1 MYRKFIL
8 ILMSY
13 ILCADVCAQDV
24 PQVTVFLPN
33 PPKAESDLF
42 ICDNYLYTYG
52 KELRTTDRGTQAKTD
67 MVWSLDDYLPLYAD
81 VMGISVSDIKASNI
95 YQLLSYGD
103 RYGQLAIDA
112 AVRSY
117 NRERPYVYFNEPSLL
132 PELDELHS
140 DESSYPAYQSCL
152 GWLYALLL
160 AEVCPDK
167 MNDMLKRGESFGPS
181 SVISGF
187 SFDSDAYAGYLLGS
201 AILSRLHT
209 HSGFDDLLT
218 YAQADYKR
226 LSKAST
232 RFDDTPYFAYE
243 ELPNSVIYLPEPP
256 TEGSAKYTYDLAK
269 YEEGK
274 SLRRTRS
281 GIRAIEDV
289 EYSTDNFCRIYSEVL
304 GVTINASVTPAI
316 YELVSRV
323 HPLGNAATQMAKG
336 HYMRKRP
343 YVEMNEETSY
353 RPDEASLRETGS
365 FPSGHASGS
374 WLMALVFSEVARTQQ
389 DALLARA
396 YTFGQG
402 RVITGYHWQTDVD
415 YGRLVGSAVYA
426 VLHTN
431 KEFVSQ
437 MAKAV
442 NEYKTLYSAIHPV
455 KDQAQ
460 EADAPIYTL
469 QGVRLS
475 APPTRRGIYIKG
487 KKKINIR

>member
-1 MYRKFIL
+1 MYRRLLL
-8 ILMSY
+8 ILLTN
-13 ILCADVCAQDV
+13 ILCVNLHAQDV

-33 PPKAESDLF
+33 PPKPESDLF
-42 ICDNYLYTYG
+42 ICDNYLYTDG
-52 KELRTTDRGTQAKTD
+52 KAQRSTERGNQAKGD
-67 MVWSLDDYLPLYAD
+67 MVWELNDYLPLYAD
-81 VMGISVSDIKASNI
+81 IMGISVSAIKSSNI
-95 YQLLSYGD
+95 YSLLDYGD
-103 RYGQLAIDA
+103 RYGRLSIEA
-112 AVRSY
+112 AVKSY
-117 NRERPYVYFNEPSLL
+117 SRERPYVYFNESSLL
-132 PELDELHS
+132 PELDDLYRN
-140 DESSYPAYQSCL
+140 DSSYPAFQSCL

-167 MNDMLKRGESFGPS
+167 MNTILQRGVDFGPS
-181 SVISGF
+181 TVISGF
-187 SFDSDAYAGYLLGS
+187 NFDSDAYAGYLLGS

-209 HSGFDDLLT
+209 HSGFDGLLS

-232 RFDDTPYFAYE
+232 RADDDTYLAYE
-243 ELPNSVIYLPEPP
+243 ELPSSVIYLPVPP
-256 TEGSAKYTYDLAK
+256 TVNSAKYTYDLAK

-304 GVTINASVTPAI
+304 GVTINASKTPEI

-323 HPLGNAATQMAKG
+323 HPLGNAATQMAKAY
-336 HYMRKRP
+336 YMRKRP
-343 YVEMNEETSY
+343 YVEMGEHTSY
-353 RPDEASLRETGS
+353 TPDEASLSETGS
-365 FPSGHASGS
+365 YPSGHASGS

-426 VLHTN
+426 ILHTD
-431 KEFVSQ
+431 KDFVSQ
-437 MAKAV
+437 MERAV
-442 NEYKTLYSAIHPV
+442 REYKNLYTAIPSV
-455 KDQAQ
+455 KQQDD
-460 EADAPIYTL
+460 EADDAPIYTL
-469 QGVRLS
+469 QGVRLQGTPS
-475 APPTRRGIYIKG
+475 RRGIYIKG
-487 KKKINIR
+487 NKKIAY

>member
-1 MYRKFIL
+1 MYRKL
-8 ILMSY
+8 ILLLLNG
-13 ILCADVCAQDV
+13 ILCADLCAQDV

-33 PPKAESDLF
+33 PPAAESYLF
-42 ICDNYLYTYG
+42 ICDNYLYTDG
-52 KELRTTDRGTQAKTD
+52 KSQRTTERGEQAKID
-67 MVWSLDDYLPLYAD
+67 MAWDLDSFLPLFAD
-81 VMGISVSDIKASNI
+81 IMGISVPDIKASSI
-95 YQLLSYGD
+95 YQLLDYGS
-103 RYGQLAIDA
+103 RYGQLSFEA
-112 AVRSY
+112 AHKNY
-117 NRERPYVYFNEPSLL
+117 TRERPYVYFNEPSLI
-132 PELDELHS
+132 PELDDLYRY
-140 DESSYPAYQSCL
+140 DSSYPAFQSCL

-160 AEVCPDK
+160 TEVCPDK
-167 MNDMLKRGESFGPS
+167 MNEILKRGELFGPS
-181 SVISGF
+181 TVISGYN
-187 SFDSDAYAGYLLGS
+187 FDSDAYAGYLLGS

-209 HSGFDDLLT
+209 HSGFDGLLT

-232 RFDDTPYFAYE
+232 RFDDTPYFTYE

-256 TEGSAKYTYDLAK
+256 VSGSAKYTYDLAK

-289 EYSTDNFCRIYSEVL
+289 EYSADNFCRIYSEVL
-304 GVTINASVTPAI
+304 GVTINETTTPAI

-336 HYMRKRP
+336 YYMRKRP

-353 RPDEASLRETGS
+353 RPDEDGLRETGS
-365 FPSGHASGS
+365 YPSGHASGS
-374 WLMALVFSEVARTQQ
+374 WLMALVFSEVTRTSQ

-426 VLHTN
+426 LLHTN
-431 KEFVSQ
+431 KPFVSQ
-437 MAKAV
+437 MTKAV
-442 NEYKTLYSAIHPV
+442 NEYKSRYSAIQSV
-455 KDQAQ
+455 KQQPAA
-460 EADAPIYTL
+460 ADAPIYTL

-475 APPTRRGIYIKG
+475 GAPTRRGIYIQG
-487 KKKINIR
+487 KKKISIR

>member
-1 MYRKFIL
+1 MYRKLIL
-8 ILMSY
+8 ILLTN
-13 ILCADVCAQDV
+13 ILCMNLHAQDV

-33 PPKAESDLF
+33 PPAAESDLF
-42 ICDNYLYTYG
+42 ICDNYLYTEG
-52 KELRTTDRGTQAKTD
+52 KTLRTTEKGIQAKGD
-67 MVWSLDDYLPLYAD
+67 MVWDLDDFLPLFAD
-81 VMGISVSDIKASNI
+81 IMGISTSDIKSSNI
-95 YQLLSYGD
+95 YALLDYGD
-103 RYGQLAIDA
+103 RYGQLSIKAAIQ
-112 AVRSY
+112 SY
-117 NRERPYVYFNEPSLL
+117 SRERPYVYFNEPSLL
-132 PELDELHS
+132 PELEEIYRYD
-140 DESSYPAYQSCL
+140 SSYPAFQSCL

-167 MNDMLKRGESFGPS
+167 MNDILKRGELFGPS
-181 SVISGF
+181 TVISGYN
-187 SFDSDAYAGYLLGS
+187 FDSDAYAGYLLGS

-209 HSGFDDLLT
+209 HSGFDGLLS
-218 YAQADYKR
+218 YAQSDYKR
-226 LSKAST
+226 LKAST
-232 RFDDTPYFAYE
+232 RASDDPYFAYE

-256 TEGSAKYTYDLAK
+256 AANSAKNVYDLAK

-274 SLRRTRS
+274 SLRKTRS

-289 EYSTDNFCRIYSEVL
+289 EYSTDNFCKIYSEVL
-304 GVTINASVTPAI
+304 GVTINASATPAI

-336 HYMRKRP
+336 YYMRKRP
-343 YVEMNEETSY
+343 YVEMGEPTSY
-353 RPDEASLRETGS
+353 GPDEDGLRETGS
-365 FPSGHASGS
+365 YPSGHASGS
-374 WLMALVFSEVARTQQ
+374 WLMALVFSEVARTSQ

-426 VLHTN
+426 MLHTN

-442 NEYKTLYSAIHPV
+442 NEYKEKYTAIASV
-455 KDQAQ
+455 KQAE

-469 QGVRLS
+469 QGVRLQG
-475 APPTRRGIYIKG
+475 APARRGIYIKG
-487 KKKINIR
+487 NKKIAY